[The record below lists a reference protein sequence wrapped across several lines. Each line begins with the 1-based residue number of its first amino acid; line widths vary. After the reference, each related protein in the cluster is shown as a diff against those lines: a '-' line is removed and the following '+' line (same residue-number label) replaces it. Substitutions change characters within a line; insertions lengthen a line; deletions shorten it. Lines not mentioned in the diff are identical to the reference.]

1 MQFITKYG
9 KYLLIPFIPLFIVI
23 FSYIINAIFNVG
35 VYMGTIVRIL
45 ASMC

>member
-9 KYLLIPFIPLFIVI
+9 KYVLIPFIPLFLVI
-23 FSYIINAIFNVG
+23 FSYIINTIFNVG
-35 VYMGTIVRIL
+35 VYMGTIVRIF